1 MKKIKDYLKR
11 TRHHLHAGVGITGGF
26 LACLSLSWVWLG
38 FRNLDSIDKAILFL
52 PLAFIIGLIWEW
64 KQGKI
69 NKMDILVSGIAIS
82 TGVYL
87 CGLLFDWILN
97 HLL

>member
-1 MKKIKDYLKR
+1 MKNYFKR
-11 TRHHLHAGVGITGGF
+11 TRHHLHAIVGITGGF

-38 FRNLDSIDKAILFL
+38 FRNLEALDKAILFL

-82 TGVYL
+82 TGVYF
-87 CGLLFDWILN
+87 GGIVF
-97 HLL
+97 

>member
-1 MKKIKDYLKR
+1 MKKFKAYLKR
-11 TRHHLHAGVGITGGF
+11 TRHHFHAIVGITGGF
-26 LACLSLSWVWLG
+26 LACLALSCVWLG
-38 FRNLDSIDKAILFL
+38 FRNLEALDKAMWFL
-52 PLAFIIGLIWEW
+52 APAFIIGLIWEW

-87 CGLLFDWILN
+87 GGLLF
-97 HLL
+97 

>member
-1 MKKIKDYLKR
+1 MKKIKDYLKG
-11 TRHHLHAGVGITGGF
+11 TRHHLHAIVGITGGF
-26 LACLSLSWVWLG
+26 LACLSLSWIWLG
-38 FRNLDSIDKAILFL
+38 FRNLDAVDKAILFL

-64 KQGKI
+64 RQGKI

-87 CGLLFDWILN
+87 GGLLF
-97 HLL
+97 

>member
-1 MKKIKDYLKR
+1 MKKYLKT
-11 TRHHLHAGVGITGGF
+11 TRHHLHAIVGITGGF

-38 FRNLDSIDKAILFL
+38 FKNLEALDKVMWFL
-52 PLAFIIGLIWEW
+52 APAFIIGLIWEW
-64 KQGKI
+64 RQGKI

-87 CGLLFDWILN
+87 GGLVF
-97 HLL
+97 

>member
-1 MKKIKDYLKR
+1 MKKFKAYLKR
-11 TRHHLHAGVGITGGF
+11 TRHHLHAIVGITAGF

-38 FRNLDSIDKAILFL
+38 FRNLEALDKAMWFL
-52 PLAFIIGLIWEW
+52 APAFIIGLIWEW

-69 NKMDILVSGIAIS
+69 NKWDIFVSGIAIS

-87 CGLLFDWILN
+87 GGIVFN
-97 HLL
+97 

>member
-1 MKKIKDYLKR
+1 MKKFKNYFKR

-64 KQGKI
+64 RQGII
-69 NKMDILVSGIAIS
+69 NKLDILVSGIAIS

-87 CGLLFDWILN
+87 GGLLFDWILN

>member
-1 MKKIKDYLKR
+1 MKKFKDYLKR
-11 TRHHLHAGVGITGGF
+11 TRHHLHAIVGITGGF
-26 LACLSLSWVWLG
+26 LASLALSWGWLG
-38 FRNLDSIDKAILFL
+38 FRNLDALDKAILFL

-64 KQGKI
+64 RQGKI

>member
-1 MKKIKDYLKR
+1 MKKFKDYLKR
-11 TRHHLHAGVGITGGF
+11 TRHHLHAIVGITGGF
-26 LACLSLSWVWLG
+26 LACLSLSWIWLG
-38 FRNLDSIDKAILFL
+38 FRNLEALDKAILFL

-64 KQGKI
+64 RQGKI

-87 CGLLFDWILN
+87 GGLLF
-97 HLL
+97 